1 MYVIVVRPT
10 PAPPPFSSYSCVAK
24 LGDIT
29 AVELYRMTR
38 EQLKEIVGLGT
49 SARLYSQLQR
59 DRAKVGTT
67 HLHTCMHIHT
77 YLHAHTNCVG
87 TEHIRIFNCSTHQ
100 RCLALLLT
108 QEPQPTAFPL
118 QAESM
123 VSKDFR
129 EVMKRQKTK
138 AEMAQDVVAK
148 WKKSSLGTVSICT
161 SPALLCCSATN
172 VWSLYRCNLR
182 AIAEWLS
189 NRLL

>member
-1 MYVIVVRPT
+1 
-10 PAPPPFSSYSCVAK
+10 VAK

-67 HLHTCMHIHT
+67 HLRTCMHIHT
-77 YLHAHTNCVG
+77 YLRACTNCVG
-87 TEHIRIFNCSTHQ
+87 AEHMRILDCSTHQ
-100 RCLALLLT
+100 RCLVLLLT

-129 EVMKRQKTK
+129 EIMKRQKTK

-148 WKKSSLGTVSICT
+148 WKKSSLRTVSLSYAPPLPCCV
-161 SPALLCCSATN
+161 ALLPT
-172 VWSLYRCNLR
+172 
-182 AIAEWLS
+182 
-189 NRLL
+189 

>member
-67 HLHTCMHIHT
+67 HLYTCMHIHT
-77 YLHAHTNCVG
+77 YLHAHTNTVG
-87 TEHIRIFNCSTHQ
+87 TEHIRIVNS
-100 RCLALLLT
+100 ALIRD
-108 QEPQPTAFPL
+108 
-118 QAESM
+118 
-123 VSKDFR
+123 VSH
-129 EVMKRQKTK
+129 
-138 AEMAQDVVAK
+138 
-148 WKKSSLGTVSICT
+148 
-161 SPALLCCSATN
+161 CC
-172 VWSLYRCNLR
+172 
-182 AIAEWLS
+182 
-189 NRLL
+189 